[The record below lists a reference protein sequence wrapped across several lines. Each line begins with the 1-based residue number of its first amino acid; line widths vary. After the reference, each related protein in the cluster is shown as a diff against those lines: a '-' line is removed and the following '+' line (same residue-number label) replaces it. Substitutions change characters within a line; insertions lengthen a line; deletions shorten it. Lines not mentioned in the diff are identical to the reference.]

1 MEPQYSAFAD
11 LLNKFHTSSDLIQAL
26 WLVAVPVTVVG
37 VTWCLTR
44 LLCDI
49 AVAAMRP
56 RRESRNVLVYDVVQ
70 DAGGQWQVIR
80 HGHAPKP
87 LDWTNPPPE
96 PLGRVAEL
104 D

>member
-1 MEPQYSAFAD
+1 MDQPYSVWAD
-11 LLNKFHTSSDLIQAL
+11 LLNKFHTSSEPIQML
-26 WLVAVPVTVVG
+26 WLLVVLLMVVG

-44 LLCDI
+44 LLRDI

-56 RRESRNVLVYDVVQ
+56 RRESRNVLVYGVVQ

-96 PLGRVAEL
+96 LLGRVAEL